1 MNILRFYLGVLE
13 LKWWIV
19 CCRIV
24 AFRVGCRTAEQI
36 VEWMN
41 NPAVAKVGFA
51 ILILVVV

>member
-1 MNILRFYLGVLE
+1 VNILRFYLGVLE

-24 AFRVGCRTAEQI
+24 AFRVGCRTAEQM

-41 NPAVAKVGFA
+41 NPAVAKVGVA